1 MNTKMYDVIK
11 LAQMNNKEAMQ
22 SLIDK
27 FMPIISKYQYKLG
40 YAEARTDLIIEFIQ
54 VIDKIDLCKFDSE
67 KEGTL
72 VVYINKALISRRI
85 NLLKKYI
92 INGKQSSEI
101 CIDIIPDRGVK
112 DNKFDNFLVKEILSK
127 EIITDKQRVILIN
140 RYLRDK
146 SDAEIACNL
155 KISRQAVC
163 ENRTRA
169 ISKIR
174 KYLNAV

>member
-1 MNTKMYDVIK
+1 MNTEMYDVIK
-11 LAQMNNKEAMQ
+11 LAQMNNKESMQ

-27 FMPIISKYQYKLG
+27 FMPIILKYEYKLR
-40 YAEARTDLIIEFIQ
+40 YVEARTDLIIEFIQ
-54 VIDKIDLCKFDSE
+54 LIDKMDLSKFDSE

-72 VVYINKALISRRI
+72 VVYINKALFNRSI
-85 NLLKKYI
+85 NLFKKNI

-101 CIDIIPDRGVK
+101 CIDIIPDRGVE
-112 DNKFDNFLVKEILSK
+112 DNNFDNFLVREILSK
-127 EIITDKQRVILIN
+127 EIITDKQKGILVN

-146 SDAEIACNL
+146 SDAEIACDL

-169 ISKIR
+169 ISKLR
-174 KYLNAV
+174 EYLNAV